1 MNSDFLRKENESFL
15 DYCDRLITNKKSGIF
30 DLENSEVWE
39 LLFNEKLSPD
49 EARKRIYGLQKIIPV
64 LRSEQDKTKSKTQLQ
79 SIREKVGELDT
90 LKFQISKEK
99 TDLNRIKRDFVK
111 SISIADELKQ
121 YLEDNCT
128 ITIPEYCVEPINI
141 NSEYEMIVHISD
153 WHIGY
158 IIDDC
163 KGNYYNWKIAN
174 QRIDK
179 LISEC
184 YKYIEMY
191 GIKKIFVVNTG
202 DVIEHLSMR
211 KNQSQFCE
219 FNQSQQINK
228 AIELIYR
235 FLTALCKYCNV
246 EYDSI
251 YGNHDRMNGDYQSN
265 LDGDNAEVII
275 REQLGKYKE
284 LSENNRL
291 TVIERRHTDK
301 EIVKEIKGL
310 KCKFVHGNNG
320 VKDGKQQIKN
330 EISMDN
336 VIYDLYYKGHLH
348 NFNIVSENNG
358 RYIISTGCLSGYND
372 FSVTFG
378 CTTVASQTISI
389 LTDGKVEMIKDVVL
403 Q

>member
-1 MNSDFLRKENESFL
+1 MDNLNRRENESFL
-15 DYCDRLITNKKSGIF
+15 DYCDRVISGKKNGIF
-30 DLENSEVWE
+30 DLDNSEVWKI
-39 LLFNEKLSPD
+39 LFNEDLSAD
-49 EARKRIYGLQKIIPV
+49 ESRKRIYGLQKLIPI
-64 LRSEQDKTKSKTQLQ
+64 LRTEENKVESKTQLE

-90 LKFQISKEK
+90 LKIQISKEK
-99 TDLNRIKRDFVK
+99 TELNRIKRDLVK
-111 SISIADELKQ
+111 SIIIADEIKQ

-128 ITIPEYCVEPINI
+128 IIVPEYCEEPINI
-141 NSEYEMIVHISD
+141 NSEYEMIVHITD
-153 WHIGY
+153 FHIGY
-158 IIDDC
+158 VIDNC

-174 QRIDK
+174 QRIDR
-179 LISEC
+179 LINEC

-191 GIKKIFVVNTG
+191 NIKKVFVVNTG

-219 FNQSQQINK
+219 FSQSEQINK

-235 FLTALCKYCNV
+235 FLVAMCKYCNV

-275 REQLGKYKE
+275 REQIGKYKE
-284 LSENNRL
+284 LSNNNRL
-291 TVIERRHTDK
+291 TVVDRRHTDK
-301 EIVKEIKGL
+301 EIVKEVKGL
-310 KCKFVHGNNG
+310 LCKFVHGDKS

-336 VIYDLYYKGHLH
+336 KLYDLYFQGHLH

-358 RYIISTGCLSGYND
+358 RYIVSTGCLSGYND

-378 CTTVASQTISI
+378 CTSVASQTIAI